1 MDILVKMANR
11 EVIMDLCGE
20 VKFFVITSL
29 STLMDIFPQLC
40 NSLVNL
46 GFVKALKTT
55 MNLQLGMIDL
65 NEACIKALDRI
76 VTENPPAVL
85 KSGCI
90 PGMLEQMDFYNAGT
104 Q

>member
-1 MDILVKMANR
+1 MKMVNR

-20 VKFFVITSL
+20 VKFFAISSL
-29 STLMDIFPQLC
+29 TTLMDIFPQLC

-46 GFVKALKTT
+46 GFVKGLKNT

-76 VTENPPAVL
+76 VVENPPAVL
-85 KSGCI
+85 KSGAI
-90 PGMLEQMDFYNAGT
+90 PNMLEQMDFYNVGT